1 MGIFDLYMTYLYSF
15 NLQKKQIPTT
25 NQRISFSINLKISEK
40 TLTKRSLIG
49 SKKKT
54 TKLLKDMVIGAAS
67 SKLFELITVFQS
79 MENDEANRI
88 WAFHSAS
95 GIFR

>member
-54 TKLLKDMVIGAAS
+54 TKL
-67 SKLFELITVFQS
+67 
-79 MENDEANRI
+79 
-88 WAFHSAS
+88 
-95 GIFR
+95 

>member
-1 MGIFDLYMTYLYSF
+1 MGNLLLQELILKHVDYGYIRPMTIYIRLTYK
-15 NLQKKQIPTT
+15 KKQIPTT

-54 TKLLKDMVIGAAS
+54 TKL
-67 SKLFELITVFQS
+67 
-79 MENDEANRI
+79 
-88 WAFHSAS
+88 
-95 GIFR
+95 